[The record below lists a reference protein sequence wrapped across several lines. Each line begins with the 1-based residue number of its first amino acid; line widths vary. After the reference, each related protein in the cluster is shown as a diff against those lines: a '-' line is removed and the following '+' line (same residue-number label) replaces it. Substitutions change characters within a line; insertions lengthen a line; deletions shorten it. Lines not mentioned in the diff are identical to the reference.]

1 MMAVPARRTR
11 VDVGAAS
18 VTYLP
23 DGSGVFDPA
32 VVFPAS
38 RRTDWARESDLLD
51 AGGRL
56 TMSFGAFL
64 IRTGSR
70 RILVDLAMGPV
81 DFAIPGLGRVGGGE
95 PLSSLADEGVRP

>member
-1 MMAVPARRTR
+1 MMVVPARRSR

-18 VTYLP
+18 VIYLP

-38 RRTDWARESDLLD
+38 RGGWAQEPDFLD
-51 AGGRL
+51 ADGQL

-70 RILVDLAMGPV
+70 RILVDLAMGPA
-81 DFAIPGLGRVGGGE
+81 DFSIPGSAG
-95 PLSSLADEGVRP
+95 SAAVRCCPAPPVKG